1 MSKRHTF
8 TPLSVVAERVV
19 RRLEQQKKKVR
30 TAAGE
35 DHRRPQAGAKGGR
48 SASKDGEGDDLSQ
61 GPPRLIRK
69 QQARGSVCVLAVEL
83 VNDERKID
91 RL

>member
-35 DHRRPQAGAKGGR
+35 DHRRPQAGSREGVQ
-48 SASKDGEGDDLSQ
+48 ASKGEGEDRPQ
-61 GPPRLIRK
+61 APPRLIRHA
-69 QQARGSVCVLAVEL
+69 QARGSVCVLAVEL